1 VSASGLDWPRSV
13 VVDSGV
19 LAAAIDADEPDHAW
33 AAAMLSLFRG
43 SFLTCEACL
52 TEAVHIL
59 ENSGPAV
66 ERLQRLVS
74 RITVV
79 SFAGE
84 AWKDALNEVVKLS
97 PAMDFADACVVRM
110 VQTRR
115 DAFALTLDHRDFAT
129 YRVPFASPHGN
140 FYN

>member
-1 VSASGLDWPRSV
+1 M

-19 LAAAIDADEPDHAW
+19 LAAAIDADDPDHAW
-33 AAAMLSLFRG
+33 ATNLLTSLRG

-66 ERLQRLVS
+66 ERLRRLVS
-74 RITVV
+74 RMTVV

-84 AWKDALNEVVKLS
+84 AWKEALNEVVKLS
-97 PAMDFADACVVRM
+97 PEMDFADACVVRM
-110 VQTRR
+110 VQARR

-140 FYN
+140 FHN